1 MKKGKENTIVAEIA
15 NLPPVTVSVEGAAQL
30 MDLSVPTV
38 RELTH
43 QKDFPAFKV
52 GNRTLIC
59 YDRLREWAREQ
70 PDLQWGA
77 RGGLAQ

>member
-1 MKKGKENTIVAEIA
+1 MKSEERIAVLSVA
-15 NLPPVTVSVEGAAQL
+15 NLPPVAVSIEDAAQL
-30 MDLSVPTV
+30 LSLGESMV
-38 RELTH
+38 RQLTH
-43 QKDFPAFKV
+43 RSDFPSFKV
-52 GNRTLIC
+52 GKRTLIS

>member
-1 MKKGKENTIVAEIA
+1 MKSEERIAVLSVA
-15 NLPPVTVSVEGAAQL
+15 NLPPVAVSIEDAAQL
-30 MDLSVPTV
+30 LSLGESMV
-38 RELTH
+38 RQLTH
-43 QKDFPAFKV
+43 RSDFPSFKV
-52 GNRTLIC
+52 GNRTLIS

>member
-1 MKKGKENTIVAEIA
+1 MIHPALFEQVNTE
-15 NLPPVTVSVEGAAQL
+15 L
-30 MDLSVPTV
+30 V
-38 RELTH
+38 R
-43 QKDFPAFKV
+43 
-52 GNRTLIC
+52 